1 MFFKYIIKK
10 KGKINKIKALHF
22 VYCVFEAALR
32 SNATINPNIAARP
45 LTISASGVKDQ

>member
-32 SNATINPNIAARP
+32 SNDLSLIINSRLI
-45 LTISASGVKDQ
+45 K